1 MTRPGIKLTLVLLAI
16 ILILPFK
23 GFCQEINSRLSKP
36 VAGFLDPVYGVD
48 QRLISGSF
56 YYGPRR
62 GSISGTAFFID
73 ESWKKGS
80 VTIGKLS
87 YHDLDLKYDIEKNK
101 IVLKFAN
108 IQGSVV
114 HISLKKDNINNF
126 VMNGRL
132 FVPFPGTNKFDT
144 AKFCEVIVSGEINY
158 IILKTKFLTLLT
170 GGVSDY
176 EYKEYIRQFLYINNQ
191 LIPFKTR
198 RVIYNLYPEYKQEL
212 KRYLRSQGLD
222 PMKNRIRD
230 REAMVKYCNQLISD
244 QN

>member
-1 MTRPGIKLTLVLLAI
+1 MTSPEIKLTLVLLAI

-23 GFCQEINSRLSKP
+23 GLCQETNSRLSKP
-36 VAGFLDPVYGVD
+36 VTGFLDPVYGVD

-56 YYGPRR
+56 YYGPLR
-62 GSISGTAFFID
+62 GSISGSAFFID

-101 IVLKFAN
+101 IVMKFTN
-108 IQGSVV
+108 IKGSVAQ
-114 HISLKKDNINNF
+114 ISLNKENINNF
-126 VMNGRL
+126 VMNDRL
-132 FVPFPGTNKFDT
+132 FVPYPGTSKFDT
-144 AKFCEVIVSGEINY
+144 AKFCEVIASGEINY
-158 IILKTKFLTLLT
+158 LILKTKTLTLSK
-170 GGVSDY
+170 GGNTDY
-176 EYKEYIRQFLYINNQ
+176 AYKEYTRQFLQINNQ

-198 RVIYNLYPEYKQEL
+198 SVIYNLYPEHKQEL